1 MNNVNPF
8 PTLTAP
14 CTFVFLLHL
23 SNTKEISLVANLSE
37 TSLAKET
44 ARSNNTFFYLNYPS
58 YYLTFHQEILL
69 IGLF

>member
-44 ARSNNTFFYLNYPS
+44 ARSNKTFF
-58 YYLTFHQEILL
+58 T
-69 IGLF
+69 